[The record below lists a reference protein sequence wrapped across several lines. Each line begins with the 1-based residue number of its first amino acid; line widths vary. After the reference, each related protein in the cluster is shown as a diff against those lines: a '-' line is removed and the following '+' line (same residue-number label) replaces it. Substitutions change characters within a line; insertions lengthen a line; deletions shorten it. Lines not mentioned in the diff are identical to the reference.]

1 MNFELRRFLNRRK
14 YRVAALL
21 HEPLRG
27 AGGTTDADAVDAL
40 EPLGV
45 YLFRPFYEVT
55 VGIYTL
61 SLVEKHLAVAT
72 LTSAD
77 KQD

>member
-21 HEPLRG
+21 HKPLRG
-27 AGGTTDADAVDAL
+27 AGGTADADAVDAL

-45 YLFRPFYEVT
+45 YLFCPFYEVT
-55 VGIYTL
+55 IGVDTL
-61 SLVEKHLAVAT
+61 AFVEKHLTIAA